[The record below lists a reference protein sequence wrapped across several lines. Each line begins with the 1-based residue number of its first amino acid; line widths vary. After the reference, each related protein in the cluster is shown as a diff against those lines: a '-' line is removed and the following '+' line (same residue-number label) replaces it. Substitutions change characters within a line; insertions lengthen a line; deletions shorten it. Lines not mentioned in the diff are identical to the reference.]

1 MADLYVI
8 NTRKENVSDNG
19 VSVVN
24 ATAISA
30 RAGKARVG
38 VGARGDKL
46 AVCRGAAHFDGKL
59 TKGLT
64 KLLA

>member
-8 NTRKENVSDNG
+8 NTWKENVSDNG

-30 RAGKARVG
+30 RAGKLV
-38 VGARGDKL
+38 
-46 AVCRGAAHFDGKL
+46 VCQGAAHFDGKL